1 MRSALPAELP
11 NASGIALDVRVL
23 AFTAGLAV
31 LTAVVIGSLPAWRA
45 LDVGRLSALAW
56 RGTSR
61 GLGSRRLSS
70 ALVAAEIALAV
81 IVVTGAQLLIR
92 SFVELRRVHPGFVS
106 ESLVT
111 AKVSP
116 PASSYEGPERR
127 IAFLD
132 AVTARTR
139 GLSGVAQVAAV
150 SAPPLHGGTSGMAV
164 RIQGQAEDLRNVLPT
179 IEGYAV
185 ITPDYPSTMGIPLV
199 RGRPL
204 TAGDRAD
211 SPPVVL
217 VSESMARHFW
227 PVEDPIGKR
236 VGYPWQSP
244 WMTVVGVVGDVKQDS
259 LSEAPTMVM
268 YRPYAQDPR
277 VTMSL
282 VIRTTGSAA
291 LLAPELRELVG
302 SIDAS
307 VPVSDVRAVE
317 NVVHA
322 SMSRARLAMT
332 LLAAF
337 AALALTLGA
346 IGIYGVMAHA
356 VSQRTREMGVRVAL
370 GARPRDVQWM
380 VVRDG
385 IALAGLGVAV
395 GLTSALALGRLLSG
409 MLFGATP
416 SDPVTFLTVPLLLA
430 GVAVLA
436 SYLPARRAAR
446 ADPMAALRTE

>member
-1 MRSALPAELP
+1 
-11 NASGIALDVRVL
+11 
-23 AFTAGLAV
+23 
-31 LTAVVIGSLPAWRA
+31 
-45 LDVGRLSALAW
+45 
-56 RGTSR
+56 
-61 GLGSRRLSS
+61 
-70 ALVAAEIALAV
+70 
-81 IVVTGAQLLIR
+81 
-92 SFVELRRVHPGFVS
+92 
-106 ESLVT
+106 
-111 AKVSP
+111 
-116 PASSYEGPERR
+116 
-127 IAFLD
+127 
-132 AVTARTR
+132 
-139 GLSGVAQVAAV
+139 
-150 SAPPLHGGTSGMAV
+150 
-164 RIQGQAEDLRNVLPT
+164 
-179 IEGYAV
+179 
-185 ITPDYPSTMGIPLV
+185 
-199 RGRPL
+199 
-204 TAGDRAD
+204 
-211 SPPVVL
+211 
-217 VSESMARHFW
+217 
-227 PVEDPIGKR
+227 
-236 VGYPWQSP
+236 
-244 WMTVVGVVGDVKQDS
+244 
-259 LSEAPTMVM
+259 
-268 YRPYAQDPR
+268 
-277 VTMSL
+277 

-356 VSQRTREMGVRVAL
+356 VSQRTREMGVRLAL

-409 MLFGATP
+409 MLFGVTP